1 MKVTECTEG
10 IRRQGRRA
18 TLRRGDRDAGGQ
30 PGKSE
35 AGGESG
41 AILILALV
49 FLLVAGVIIGSLVT
63 WSSNDILNTSNL
75 QGGRSLVYSADGATD
90 VAIQSARY
98 TAPDSLTTALSAGQT
113 GITQLTDTNTSTNG
127 LNAPIAAGDQ
137 VTIGSGA
144 TAQTVTATANAAINA
159 TTVSVASFTSTYNQ
173 PVNTVIYDDAC
184 NGTSPSVTIGGNAMS
199 VWCSSLV
206 WTPLSASTRVE
217 TFSACPSSQSAS
229 ACTASPYV
237 QAVVTFDDYPTPIGP
252 ANPPGVA
259 CALYCG
265 AGLTVDSWVVQ

>member
-1 MKVTECTEG
+1 MTAQEFTRR
-10 IRRQGRRA
+10 IRHRGRLA
-18 TLRRGDRDAGGQ
+18 TSRVRGSQSGPRDGRN
-30 PGKSE
+30 E
-35 AGGESG
+35 TG
-41 AILILALV
+41 AVLVLALV

-63 WSSNDILNTSNL
+63 WSSNDLLNTSNL
-75 QGGRSLVYSADGATD
+75 QGGRSLTYSAGGATD

-98 TAPDSLTTALSAGQT
+98 TSPDSLTTALTAGQT
-113 GITQLTDTNTSTNG
+113 GITQLTDTNG

-137 VTIGSGA
+137 VTIGSGS
-144 TAQTVTATANAAINA
+144 TAQTVTATANAAIGA
-159 TTVSVASFTSTYNQ
+159 TAVSVSSFTSTYAQ

-199 VWCSSLV
+199 VWCSLV

-237 QAVVTFDDYPTPIGP
+237 QAVVTFDDYPTPIGL
-252 ANPPGVA
+252 ATTTA
-259 CALYCG
+259 CTASCG
-265 AGLTVDSWVVQ
+265 AGMTVNSWVVK